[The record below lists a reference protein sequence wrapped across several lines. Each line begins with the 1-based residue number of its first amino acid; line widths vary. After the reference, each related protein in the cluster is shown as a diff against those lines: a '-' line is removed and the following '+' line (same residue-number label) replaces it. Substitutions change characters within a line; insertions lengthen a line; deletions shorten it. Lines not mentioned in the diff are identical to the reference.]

1 MRIGKEGTWAIGAVF
16 VAVVLLASALP
27 VAFGASASGV
37 AVSEAIQLREQE
49 QAGIESGI
57 VPADVITASEA
68 AEQPEAESV
77 AVESSAVAEPSGISG
92 GEAAEESQLLAPRAA
107 GIVAR

>member
-1 MRIGKEGTWAIGAVF
+1 MRIGKEGAWAIGAAF
-16 VAVVLLASALP
+16 IALIVLAPAPP

-37 AVSEAIQLREQE
+37 AVPEARQLREQE
-49 QAGIESGI
+49 HAGPEAGI
-57 VPADVITASEA
+57 VPANEITAPEA

-77 AVESSAVAEPSGISG
+77 AVEPSTVAEPSGVSG
-92 GEAAEESQLLAPRAA
+92 GEAAEENQLLAPRAA